1 MSRTALRICPLCEAT
16 CGLTLTVEGT
26 RVTGARGDHDDVFS
40 KGFICPKGASFGAV
54 DGDPD
59 RLRTPLVRRDGEL
72 REATWE
78 EAFDAVAAGIRGVV
92 DRHGANSVGVVLGN
106 PNVHTMA
113 GALYPPVLLAGL
125 GTRSVF
131 TASTVD
137 QMPKHVSSGLLYGDA
152 NAIPV
157 PDLDH
162 TDHLLLIGA
171 NPLESNGSLCTA
183 PDFPGKLKALKARG
197 GTLTVI
203 DPRRTRTAKLA
214 DRHIAI
220 RPGADAL
227 LLAAMVYVLFEEGL
241 VDTGS

>member
-16 CGLTLTVEGT
+16 CGLTLTIEGT
-26 RVTGARGDHDDVFS
+26 RVTGARGDREDVFS

-59 RLRTPLVRRDGEL
+59 RLRTPLVRKDGEL

-78 EAFDAVAAGIRGVV
+78 EAFDAVAAGVRGVV
-92 DRHGANSVGVVLGN
+92 ERHGPHAVGVVLGN
-106 PNVHTMA
+106 PNVHTVA
-113 GALYPPVLLAGL
+113 GGLYPAVLLGGL
-125 GTRSVF
+125 GTRSIF

-137 QMPKHVSSGLLYGDA
+137 QMPKHVSSGLLFGDA

-162 TDHLLLIGA
+162 TGHLLLIGA
-171 NPLESNGSLCTA
+171 NPVESNGSLCTA
-183 PDFPGKLKALKARG
+183 ADFPGKLKALKARG

-203 DPRRTRTAKLA
+203 DPSRPRTAKLA
-214 DRHIAI
+214 DRQLAI
-220 RPGADAL
+220 LPAPDALPRPG
-227 LLAAMVYVLFEEGL
+227 LAYVPC
-241 VDTGS
+241 D

>member
-16 CGLTLTVEGT
+16 CGLTLTIEGT
-26 RVTGARGDHDDVFS
+26 RVTGARGDRDDVFS

-59 RLRTPLVRRDGEL
+59 RLRTPLVRKDGEL

-78 EAFDAVAAGIRGVV
+78 EAFDAVAAGLRPVV
-92 DRHGANSVGVVLGN
+92 ERHGPHAVGVVLGN

-113 GALYPPVLLAGL
+113 GALYPPVLLTGL

-137 QMPKHVSSGLLYGDA
+137 QMPKHVSSGLLFGDA

-171 NPLESNGSLCTA
+171 NPWSPTA
-183 PDFPGKLKALKARG
+183 VCAPPPTSPASSRPSSPAAAPSPSSTRAAPAPRNSPT
-197 GTLTVI
+197 GTSRSA
-203 DPRRTRTAKLA
+203 PAPTRSSS
-214 DRHIAI
+214 
-220 RPGADAL
+220 RP
-227 LLAAMVYVLFEEGL
+227 
-241 VDTGS
+241 

>member
-26 RVTGARGDHDDVFS
+26 RVTSARGDRDDVFS

-78 EAFDAVAAGIRGVV
+78 EAFDAVAAGIRAVV
-92 DRHGANSVGVVLGN
+92 DTHGANSVGVVLGN

-137 QMPKHVSSGLLYGDA
+137 QMPKHVSSGLLFGDA

-162 TDHLLLIGA
+162 TDHLLLLGA
-171 NPLESNGSLCTA
+171 NPWSPTGVCA
-183 PDFPGKLKALKARG
+183 PHPTSPASSRRSRPAAAPSPSSTPAAPAPRSSPT
-197 GTLTVI
+197 GTS
-203 DPRRTRTAKLA
+203 PSGPAPMPCCSRR
-214 DRHIAI
+214 
-220 RPGADAL
+220 
-227 LLAAMVYVLFEEGL
+227 
-241 VDTGS
+241 